1 MTAVEKY
8 FKINSSEVLF
18 KNMTKENLITAA
30 EMFIY
35 LNTCPFDG
43 DLQRWFLSWYN
54 FYIDLFKY
62 RPKDEIILTLSRLMN
77 NRHSISS
84 NVQIWNE
91 KLFQKSAIILSLKYD
106 ALNNESVNLEQHQGK
121 GEY

>member
-1 MTAVEKY
+1 
-8 FKINSSEVLF
+8 
-18 KNMTKENLITAA
+18 MTKENLITAA